1 MSSYRSSYTPFKS
14 SLPSTYKSS
23 TTSSSYSSRDDIS
36 GTSRYTSSALA
47 SPSSYRPSFSGG
59 TYRLKR
65 DTPTV
70 STTSSYVSR
79 YTPSSSAAASSTTLA
94 KADSSSSDMK
104 SVSQLKRY
112 GSTSSSIGKYSREPS
127 PAALEHT
134 NRMRSRDPSPGIR
147 SLKGHS
153 RDPSPG
159 MDNKYK
165 VGYGS
170 SYRMN
175 MPKTSTSAST
185 PTTSSYSSTRY
196 GATRTPSSTSVAE
209 KTSTT
214 RTASSTSLADKTK
227 GYGATNRTPSTT
239 SLAEKSL
246 SYGTASARRTPSTTS
261 LAEKPLAYGS
271 SNARPTSSATSN
283 ISYGLSSRNSSSSIK
298 PTEEKPL
305 ASEGRPRTT
314 SNQSSIS
321 YLARDYQ
328 TNQNDIP
335 QQVPVQV
342 PQKCE
347 SPKTT
352 NTPAKPMESKDDPL
366 EEDED
371 SESTEESDTSE
382 DDELPEP
389 PKELFLSVTVCT
401 RGTSPNPPGSQT
413 SGRPT
418 QSLAITIEKTILRS
432 TSKRKMVEKEMQ
444 SEECTKV
451 TRYGH
456 NSRLSPF
463 NPPAEKR
470 RSPSNLRYSSSP
482 LSTTSKSTS
491 VTANDSRR
499 EDSTTSSSSPSRTT
513 KTASP
518 TTTKSKLSPP
528 RVGRLKSRQS
538 SVESL
543 SPKKPPVGPKAESPF
558 KSPSPSS
565 LSPGPSRLPN
575 KDFRKSSLNVGPTD
589 RTRKSRTPST
599 GTDSDFNTI
608 DALNGALQ
616 AIQRLE
622 RSPSACSEI
631 SVASNRSARL
641 RNMSSENKLRPR
653 CLSKTLGSRTPPSPL
668 SRQNSNTSIKPV
680 KSPLAAS
687 PLAMRSNKILVTAA
701 TSSSSGTESSAAEPK
716 KPHKKIVK
724 KKVVKLAQAPASS
737 STSTALSSTNNS
749 DNQSSPTTSSTANK
763 RSLPQPKAAV
773 GGTSTAIPAAA
784 ATKKTES
791 SPLKKSASTS
801 SRTEKDPLRR
811 LKKLSSVSNFFVA
824 QQKNA
829 NSDDQ
834 IYLESTETS
843 GGGSASGGGG
853 GEATS
858 TDLDVAS
865 TKSSK
870 KSISLLR
877 ANETKTS
884 KSTTPAT
891 PSNDSASS
899 ASNRNSPAVQYT
911 RENSASE
918 RSTRISKSSAK
929 SSTTSKSKTKSKS
942 SSTSASTSSSSGG
955 VAVKN
960 KLTATKM
967 PIEQQSESY
976 GATTGTTSTG
986 GTDSEEPSWW
996 QDTSQQIDTS
1006 SALDC
1011 SFKDEM
1017 RFKVRHVDSGETAW
1031 WLRNDDEATLADD
1044 VATINQDE
1052 EDAEQKS
1059 NKSQEPGWWETTD
1072 DINDPNEGNE
1082 YQNDKNISFSD
1093 LDYKSKTYFN
1103 DHQEIT
1109 DSESRPFPRSR
1120 LTPET
1125 DWWNDDDEEDDT
1137 NAKADE
1143 LPKEKHL
1150 TSPPTP
1156 AVQNGTIQLKICRVE
1171 STDAA
1176 WWQQDESEGGD
1187 QTTTSNAQEEQKP
1200 SVEPETSSATTSSSS
1215 SMSAEPKKWWM
1226 TGPAKKLFNIPRVES
1241 GEKAWWQTE
1250 NSDKESQ
1257 HSKKSPPQERNTNP
1271 ETESMAP
1278 QNSTIKK
1285 LFNLPRV
1292 ESGEKA
1298 WWLEENSE
1306 KEDQHSNSQDSQ
1318 QNNYQQPEEISN
1330 DPPPSASPPQNIK
1343 IKKLIN
1349 IPRVESGEK
1358 AWWLEESP
1366 EQENKRSNSQDS
1378 ECYPGLQETERQ
1390 KSPNKKLFNLS
1401 RLDSDQE
1408 EESWWQHDGQER
1420 GKTRSRSRESEQEF
1434 RNSNRS
1440 DKRQQITPTKEQTNV
1455 WSPSTRTSQSPVKQI
1470 FSQPE
1475 EPDSYEANIVV
1486 EEEEVWPPPIGRTSE
1501 SPMKR
1506 VFTQQQSL
1514 EEQKERWLQERNRHL
1529 QNQST
1534 EDIYQNNP
1542 AGLEEPNYPHSYQ
1555 LNTDDDD
1562 SHDHQTSFLPQ
1573 NRVDSQTELSNS
1585 FNFEYSERPPPLG
1598 QCASPVHHEEE
1609 PPQRNNEPY
1618 CSSPYDN
1625 IPMTK
1630 VQQTPMA
1637 NNAATIMDAI
1647 SLMPISGASPPASSA
1662 TPQLTML
1669 ENNKINV
1676 AAYQQTTMPTIA
1688 AENECGWRNVK
1699 SLAGNQ
1705 RQTPPNQQ
1713 YNQNDLRSKIER
1725 AFISRHQNIDELL
1738 SGACRPLS
1746 PMFFDNDESF
1756 QTMPPTQRNMFLE
1769 EITPDQVRIHD
1780 SRAQVSYIQRM
1791 DSRDDWEN
1799 KDTSAT
1805 ASKTPPRLEP
1815 RAIDD
1820 AALQVYKDGD
1830 FGAYLDLESSLAE
1843 QAEEIEGLNS
1853 SRKNSLVVRTQ
1864 LSVRVHA
1871 IIEKLLSAE
1880 GSDLRRA
1887 LFSLKQVFQEDKDL
1901 VHAFVALGGL
1911 NCLVRVGN
1919 GADQNYQN
1927 YILRALGQVMLYV
1940 DGMNGVMKH
1949 EPTMQW
1955 LYSLI
1960 ASNYRSVVKTALKLL
1975 LVFVEYAESN
1985 CHVLVSAIHSV
1996 DKQQGTLPWSNIMRL
2011 LKDYDNADAELVIYA
2026 ASLINKTLGGLSD
2039 QDSFYDESDLLEQQG
2054 MESVIQHYLSKP
2066 GTDIDL
2072 INQLQLYEAVLKFE
2086 DGESDGIRL
2095 PDNTLRK
2102 TQRFR
2107 NSTDTAERR
2116 KSRRHSTG
2124 TSPGNI
2130 NKVLPTHSRLTP
2142 PQTILDEDSS
2152 SSTNS
2157 AEYANGVFVDKQ
2169 HRDGAGVTPG
2179 LRRRRERA
2187 ERHRSFLKEQQ
2198 EAAAAAVA
2206 AANGYLNGLEKR
2218 EELASAAAAV
2228 PTAAKQLFDDGPAT
2242 PHATTYTTSCS
2253 SGSASASTTALTSPQ
2268 TSPGDYPPP
2277 PTSIA
2282 YNTITNTSVVPPP
2295 PPPPPPPP
2303 DLLGF
2308 LHMRPINFY
2317 NQTSPSSTTATTTT
2331 NTNNFS
2337 NNNNSNIATDAVDFL
2352 KISESDSEDK
2362 KRMLQLKRDHTVKD
2376 LTQKLCN
2383 LPTSP
2388 THEDKLQNRIVGD
2401 MSGLISKAKEGLA
2414 KSKSKGEMSRASSV
2428 DQEIKKPE
2436 PKKSENELQWEELV
2450 RNMVRPLQLCDL
2462 DFTDLNSDDDKD
2474 LLAPRGTGRGVPPP
2488 PPPMGGVALPPPMLP
2503 QHIVL
2508 PPPMMSQSNTSNG
2521 SGTGYANSSLTNS
2534 LNSSL
2539 NGSINGDTLRK
2550 SKKTVKLFWKE
2561 VREDL
2566 IPPAVGKTIWD
2577 ELPPATVDT
2586 QKLEHLFESRAKD
2599 LMSKKQQEMNKSKEV
2614 IVLDHKRS
2622 NAINIAMTKL
2632 PPPRAIKAAILKM
2645 DATVVT
2651 REGIDKLLNMLPTDE
2666 EKGKIQEAQMAN
2678 PELPL
2683 GSAEQFLLTLASI
2696 SELPARLRLWAFRL
2710 DFDNSE
2716 REIAE
2721 PLMDLK
2727 HGIEI
2732 LRNNRTFKC
2741 ILSTLLSVGIFL
2753 NGAPVKGFQIEYL
2766 AKVPE
2771 VKDTVHKHSLLHH
2784 LCHIVM
2790 ESGMETTDLYSEIG
2804 PITRASKADF
2814 NELAYNLSQLEHEC
2828 KASWDRLKLMC
2839 KHDCPPQLQQKLV
2852 DFLADCAERI
2862 IILQIVHR
2870 RVMNRYRKFLL
2881 WLGVP
2886 QHSVADSRPN
2896 EFCRILSEFALEYRT
2911 TRERVQQQIEKKA
2924 NHRERNKTRGKL
2936 IVDIAK
2942 FKTKE
2947 DKQDAE
2953 LKELL
2958 GTPSSDNADG
2968 TLTWRR
2974 RRAENLRSPQM
2985 RQSEENFTDGD
2996 DEILESLVKT
3006 ATKAPGN
3013 RTTPRERKRTRH
3025 ADRKSL
3031 RRTLKNGL
3039 TEEEKLQVAA
3049 LIKTY

>member
-2218 EELASAAAAV
+2218 EEL
-2228 PTAAKQLFDDGPAT
+2228 
-2242 PHATTYTTSCS
+2242 
-2253 SGSASASTTALTSPQ
+2253 
-2268 TSPGDYPPP
+2268 
-2277 PTSIA
+2277 
-2282 YNTITNTSVVPPP
+2282 
-2295 PPPPPPPP
+2295 
-2303 DLLGF
+2303 
-2308 LHMRPINFY
+2308 
-2317 NQTSPSSTTATTTT
+2317 
-2331 NTNNFS
+2331 
-2337 NNNNSNIATDAVDFL
+2337 
-2352 KISESDSEDK
+2352 ESDSEDK

-3031 RRTLKNGL
+3031 KRSRTREGF
-3039 TEEEKLQVAA
+3039 TVERITTA
-3049 LIKTY
+3049 